1 MYSPSI
7 WRQSCS
13 ALEALLVSNKDQKN
27 MQYLQHVMHPNLPQ
41 ANTMFV
47 ALSFTWRAS
56 STKEKRVPIVSEP
69 QGSVNSC

>member
-1 MYSPSI
+1 
-7 WRQSCS
+7 
-13 ALEALLVSNKDQKN
+13 

-56 STKEKRVPIVSEP
+56 STKE
-69 QGSVNSC
+69 